1 MVVDRG
7 NGDGMAELWNPSTP
21 PMAAVTPLSP
31 FAGLMSD
38 LQVMAGPVKC
48 RAGEVE
54 PTSPDGGDV
63 ASTWML

>member
-1 MVVDRG
+1 
-7 NGDGMAELWNPSTP
+7 MAELWNPSTP
-21 PMAAVTPLSP
+21 PMAAVTPLPP
-31 FAGLMSD
+31 FAGLMGVTIVSD